1 MTDQLKLSGIADQ
14 TAGDPLVVGKA
25 EGERLAQTIAQ
36 MKAMVSVLEP
46 TSTTF
51 MEICLLLL
59 QVKTEHLHYFR
70 GPIVVG
76 KSAWADMLPDW
87 LLQAVRQER
96 FEQILDE
103 FEQGTITERVTPA
116 EIVCALQPFTLEAPL
131 HRDYADLVLWAFDQ
145 VLQRHNR
152 LPTGYASFFEMNGD
166 RPIPFER
173 VERTYRE
180 LGMDMRRKIIR
191 MAPKQQRKVT
201 NPEPSVLEISP
212 DSLQVSLFD

>member
-1 MTDQLKLSGIADQ
+1 MTDQLKLFSPADQ
-14 TAGDPLVVGKA
+14 TTDDSAG
-25 EGERLAQTIAQ
+25 LAQTIGI

-46 TSTTF
+46 APTAF

-59 QVKTEHLHYFR
+59 QVKAEHLHYFR

-76 KSAWADMLPDW
+76 KSAWADVLPDW

-103 FEQGTITERVTPA
+103 FEQGSIIEQVTPA
-116 EIVCALQPFTLEAPL
+116 EIVCALQPLTLEAPL
-131 HRDYADLVLWAFDQ
+131 HPDYADLVLWAFDQ

-152 LPTGYASFFEMNGD
+152 LPAGYASFFEMNGD

>member
-1 MTDQLKLSGIADQ
+1 MTDQLKLFSTADPE
-14 TAGDPLVVGKA
+14 TD
-25 EGERLAQTIAQ
+25 ERERLVQTIGR

-46 TSTTF
+46 APTAF

-59 QVKTEHLHYFR
+59 QVKADHLHYFR

-76 KSAWADMLPDW
+76 KSAWASMLPDW

-103 FEQGTITERVTPA
+103 FERGTITEQVTPA
-116 EIVCALQPFTLEAPL
+116 EIVCALQPLTLDAPL
-131 HRDYADLVLWAFDQ
+131 HRDYEELVLWAFDQ

-152 LPTGYASFFEMNGD
+152 LPAGYSSFSEMNGD
-166 RPIPFER
+166 VPIPFER

-180 LGMDMRRKIIR
+180 LGMDIRRKVVR
-191 MAPKQQRKVT
+191 SAPKYRQKT
-201 NPEPSVLEISP
+201 EVLEPITSKEL
-212 DSLQVSLFD
+212 SYTMQVSLFD

>member
-1 MTDQLKLSGIADQ
+1 MTDQLKLFSTADP
-14 TAGDPLVVGKA
+14 TTD
-25 EGERLAQTIAQ
+25 ERERLAQTIGR

-46 TSTTF
+46 APMAF

-59 QVKTEHLHYFR
+59 QVKADHLHYFK

-87 LLQAVRQER
+87 LLQTVRQER

-103 FEQGTITERVTPA
+103 FEQGTITEQVTPA
-116 EIVCALQPFTLEAPL
+116 EIVCALQPLTLEAPL
-131 HRDYADLVLWAFDQ
+131 YRDYADLVLWAFDQ

-152 LPTGYASFFEMNGD
+152 VPAGYGSFFEMNGD
-166 RPIPFER
+166 PPIPFKR

-180 LGMDMRRKIIR
+180 LGMDIRRKVVR
-191 MAPKQQRKVT
+191 YAPRHRQKDAV
-201 NPEPSVLEISP
+201 PEPTVSEQIPSMM
-212 DSLQVSLFD
+212 QVSLFD

>member
-1 MTDQLKLSGIADQ
+1 MTDQLKIFGTTDQ
-14 TAGDPLVVGKA
+14 TTGAPRVVCKA

-46 TSTTF
+46 APTAF

-59 QVKTEHLHYFR
+59 QVKAEHLHYFR
-70 GPIVVG
+70 GSIVVG

-87 LLQAVRQER
+87 LLQAVRRER

-103 FEQGTITERVTPA
+103 FEQGAITERSTPA
-116 EIVCALQPFTLEAPL
+116 EIVCALQPLTLEAPL

-152 LPTGYASFFEMNGD
+152 VPAGYSSFFEMNGD
-166 RPIPFER
+166 VPIPFER

-180 LGMDMRRKIIR
+180 LGMDIRRKVVR
-191 MAPKQQRKVT
+191 SAPKYRQKTEALKPIMVEELSNT
-201 NPEPSVLEISP
+201 M
-212 DSLQVSLFD
+212 QVSLFD

>member
-1 MTDQLKLSGIADQ
+1 MTDQLKLFGITDQ
-14 TAGDPLVVGKA
+14 TAGAPRVVCKA
-25 EGERLAQTIAQ
+25 EGERLAQTIVQ

-46 TSTTF
+46 APTAF

-59 QVKTEHLHYFR
+59 QVKADHLHYFR

-87 LLQAVRQER
+87 LLQAVRRER

-103 FEQGTITERVTPA
+103 FAQGAITERATPA
-116 EIVCALQPFTLEAPL
+116 EIVCALQPLTLEAPL
-131 HRDYADLVLWAFDQ
+131 HREYSDLVLWAFDQ

-152 LPTGYASFFEMNGD
+152 VPAGYGSFFEMNGD
-166 RPIPFER
+166 MPIPFER

-180 LGMDMRRKIIR
+180 LGMDIRRKVVR
-191 MAPKQQRKVT
+191 YAPRHRQKTVV
-201 NPEPSVLEISP
+201 PEPTVSEQFPSTM
-212 DSLQVSLFD
+212 QVSLFD